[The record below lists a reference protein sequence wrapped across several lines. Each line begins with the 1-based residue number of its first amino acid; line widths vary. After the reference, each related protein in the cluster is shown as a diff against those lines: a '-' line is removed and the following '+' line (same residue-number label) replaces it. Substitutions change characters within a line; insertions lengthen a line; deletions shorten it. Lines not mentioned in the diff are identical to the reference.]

1 MYRVLAIVLCAGCLD
16 AQSSQSPQDVL
27 KEAVA
32 YQQSGNLEGAIRDYR
47 LLLDKYPNIAEIRSN
62 LGAAL
67 VGEGRYTEAIAEY
80 KRALLINP
88 NPQVQLN
95 LALAYYKLGDLSQTV
110 DMLKKVRRE
119 QPGNLQVLTVLA
131 DSYLRLGQNKEVVAL
146 LAPVQGSGPDNP
158 AFDYM
163 LGTALVRDGQ
173 AGKGQL
179 IIDKILRRED
189 SAEARMLMGTT
200 KYMANDFAGALV
212 DLKKAAELNSNL
224 PEVYSY
230 YGMALLSTGDQPGA
244 RKAFE
249 RELQSDPNNF
259 DANLRMGVL
268 LRRDEDNEGALKYF
282 QHALQI
288 RPGDFGARY
297 QIASVEL
304 AKGQLAEACRSLES
318 LVKEAPQFSEA
329 HVSLATV
336 YFREKRK
343 TDGERERAI
352 VAKLNAARQANE
364 PAVKAV
370 E

>member
-1 MYRVLAIVLCAGCLD
+1 MCRVLAIVFCAGCLS
-16 AQSSQSPQDVL
+16 AQPSQSPQDVL
-27 KEAVA
+27 KEAVTF
-32 YQQSGNLEGAIRDYR
+32 QQSGNLDGAIRDYR
-47 LLLDKYPNIAEIRSN
+47 QLLDRYPNIAEIRSN

-67 VGEGRYTEAIAEY
+67 VGEGRYTEAVDEY
-80 KRALLINP
+80 KRALKLKP
-88 NPQVQLN
+88 DPQVQLN
-95 LALAYYKLGDLSQTV
+95 LALAYYKLGDLTV
-110 DMLKKVRRE
+110 AAETLKKVRQK

-131 DSYLRLGQNKEVVAL
+131 DCHLRLGQNKEVIAL
-146 LAPVQGSGPDNP
+146 LTPAQASGPDNP
-158 AFDYM
+158 AFDYL
-163 LGTALVRDGQ
+163 LGTALVRDGHAAQ
-173 AGKGQL
+173 GQVV
-179 IIDKILRRED
+179 IDKILRRQD
-189 SAEARMLMGTT
+189 SAEAQMLMGTT
-200 KYMANDFAGALV
+200 KYMANDFAGALI
-212 DLKKAAELNSNL
+212 DLQKAAELNPNL

-268 LRRDEDNEGALKYF
+268 LRRDEDDDGALKYF

-297 QIASVEL
+297 QIASVQL
-304 AKGQLAEACRSLES
+304 AKGQLPEACSGLES

-343 TDGERERAI
+343 AEGERERAI

-364 PAVKAV
+364 PAVKAAQ
-370 E
+370 